1 MNRPTHRLGRDARY
15 LFSLVPGVA
24 IFGSK
29 LFFFELVNVIA
40 NSDVSHLIT
49 GMAGRLSASNV

>member
-1 MNRPTHRLGRDARY
+1 
-15 LFSLVPGVA
+15 LVPGVA

-29 LFFFELVNVIA
+29 LFFSELVNVIA

-49 GMAGRLSASNV
+49 GMPAD